1 MAISAADV
9 KKLRDITGAGMMDC
23 KKALSEADGDFAKA
37 EKILKEM
44 GLAAVAKRQ
53 DRATENGRVFV
64 KTGNGKAV
72 ILSLSCETD
81 FVAKNADFAKLG
93 DDLCSVILEK
103 GYTEINDELTGM
115 VEALIAIIKENMH
128 LVRFTVFDVA
138 SDEYAA
144 TYIHGNGAVAVLV
157 LFKSDKPEIFKESD
171 VEDLTHNLALHAAA
185 FSPLSCVFLHIQL
198 VSRDLMNLIF
208 IYTGP
213 VADPVP
219 LQIQLFRTAVKR
231 KLIFARNPSKPR
243 CKILNVLC
251 LQLAKRASP
260 ISIHKTYYTPGRSVM
275 QPFTHHL
282 EFLQMIGL

>member
-128 LVRFTVFDVA
+128 LVKFNVVDIA
-138 SDEYAA
+138 SDEYAS
-144 TYIHGNGAVAVLV
+144 TYVHGDGAVSVLV
-157 LFKSDKPEIFKESD
+157 VLKSDKPEIFSD
-171 VEDLTHNLALHAAA
+171 AEVAEFNHNLALHAAA
-185 FSPLSCVFLHIQL
+185 YKPQFLSDKVVDAAYQEEQL
-198 VSRDLMNLIF
+198 SIFRKQVEGDEKLM
-208 IYTGP
+208 
-213 VADPVP
+213 
-219 LQIQLFRTAVKR
+219 
-231 KLIFARNPSKPR
+231 SKPEQVR
-243 CKILNVLC
+243 EGIVRGKLSKLYKEIC
-251 LQLAKRASP
+251 
-260 ISIHKTYYTPGRSVM
+260 
-275 QPFTHHL
+275 
-282 EFLQMIGL
+282 FLDQAFVKDDSMTVVKNIQSDKPENPRE

>member
-128 LVRFTVFDVA
+128 LVKFNVVDIA
-138 SDEYAA
+138 SDEYAS
-144 TYIHGNGAVAVLV
+144 TYVHGDGAVSVLV
-157 LFKSDKPEIFKESD
+157 VLKSDKPEVFSD
-171 VEDLTHNLALHAAA
+171 ADVAEFTHNLALHAAA
-185 FSPLSCVFLHIQL
+185 YKPQFLSDKVVDAAYQEEQL
-198 VSRDLMNLIF
+198 SIFRKQVEGDEKLM
-208 IYTGP
+208 
-213 VADPVP
+213 
-219 LQIQLFRTAVKR
+219 
-231 KLIFARNPSKPR
+231 SKPEQVR
-243 CKILNVLC
+243 EGIVRGKLSKLYKEVCFLD
-251 LQLAKRASP
+251 
-260 ISIHKTYYTPGRSVM
+260 
-275 QPFTHHL
+275 QPFVKDDTKSVQ
-282 EFLQMIGL
+282 QMLGEVGKAHGAKLDIVSYYVYQAGVNG

>member
-72 ILSLSCETD
+72 MLSLSCETD

-128 LVRFTVFDVA
+128 LVKFNVVDIA
-138 SDEYAA
+138 ADEYAS
-144 TYIHGNGAVAVLV
+144 TYVHGDGAVSVLV
-157 LFKSDKPEIFKESD
+157 VLKSDKPEIFSD
-171 VEDLTHNLALHAAA
+171 AEVAEFTHNLALHAAA
-185 FSPLSCVFLHIQL
+185 YKPQFLSDKVVDAAYQEEQLSIFRKQVESDEKLMAKPEQVREGIVRGKLSKLYKEVCFL
-198 VSRDLMNLIF
+198 D
-208 IYTGP
+208 
-213 VADPVP
+213 
-219 LQIQLFRTAVKR
+219 
-231 KLIFARNPSKPR
+231 
-243 CKILNVLC
+243 
-251 LQLAKRASP
+251 
-260 ISIHKTYYTPGRSVM
+260 
-275 QPFTHHL
+275 QPFVKDDTKSVTQMLGEVGKAHGAKL
-282 EFLQMIGL
+282 EIVSYFVYQAGVNG

>member
-9 KKLRDITGAGMMDC
+9 KKLRDVTGAGMMDC
-23 KKALSEADGDFAKA
+23 KKALTEANGDFAQA

-128 LVRFTVFDVA
+128 LVKFNVVDIA
-138 SDEYAA
+138 ADEYAS
-144 TYIHGNGAVAVLV
+144 TYVHGDGAVSVLV
-157 LFKSDKPEIFKESD
+157 VLKSDKPEIFSD
-171 VEDLTHNLALHAAA
+171 AEVAEFTHNLALHAAA
-185 FSPLSCVFLHIQL
+185 YKPQFLSDKVVDAAYQEEQLSIFRKQVESDEKLMAKPEQVREGIVRGKLSKLYKEVCFL
-198 VSRDLMNLIF
+198 D
-208 IYTGP
+208 
-213 VADPVP
+213 
-219 LQIQLFRTAVKR
+219 
-231 KLIFARNPSKPR
+231 
-243 CKILNVLC
+243 
-251 LQLAKRASP
+251 
-260 ISIHKTYYTPGRSVM
+260 
-275 QPFTHHL
+275 QPFVKDDTKSVT
-282 EFLQMIGL
+282 QMLGEVGKAHGAKLDIVSYFVYQAGVNG